1 MCRHI
6 YIRTA
11 GTHLLQGLLIGS
23 AGGQLRRQLGLCP
36 GRAMRVVLGTFKLKL
51 LLQGVNLCLKPA
63 HSLQ

>member
-1 MCRHI
+1 MCKHI
-6 YIRTA
+6 HIRTA

-23 AGGQLRRQLGLCP
+23 AGGQLRGQLGLCP
-36 GRAMRVVLGTFKLKL
+36 GRAMRVGTFKLKL